1 MHKEV
6 LRLASLLA
14 GVALATSRLGLIGH
28 ELVGHGGMALVLGG
42 TIDQVQLFWFAG
54 GWIRYHLAEPNE
66 AAALAIAMAGI
77 ALEFVTGSLL
87 WFVARGD
94 TLGRRITRGIGCALA
109 LHAGWYLATGAFHGF
124 GDGLILY
131 RMLGSWRTPVA
142 LGAALL
148 TVGAGYLGARE
159 VLGALAGTLR
169 GSRRARLAGTII
181 AVVLAAGTHA
191 ALTAGE
197 LAARSDPTYAQTMQP
212 ERERVVAKELA
223 EWQAA
228 QAQQGVE
235 ITQEQ
240 KRVEEKRLTRVHRPF
255 PFVPLLAI
263 ATGLAIA
270 LGAWRAKPA
279 TESRISNRLL
289 AITTTIAIASVW
301 AVIVIDGLVV

>member
-14 GVALATSRLGLIGH
+14 CVALATSRLGLIGH
-28 ELVGHGGMALVLGG
+28 ELVGHGGTALALGG

-54 GWIRYHLAEPNE
+54 GWIRYHLAAPSEP
-66 AAALAIAMAGI
+66 AALAIAMAGI
-77 ALEFVTGSLL
+77 ALEFVTGCVL
-87 WFVARGD
+87 WFAARGE
-94 TLGRRITRGIGCALA
+94 TLGRRVTRGIGCALA
-109 LHAGWYLATGAFHGF
+109 LHASWYLATGAFHGF

-131 RMLGSWRTPVA
+131 RMLGSWRAPVA
-142 LGAALL
+142 IAAGLV
-148 TVGAGYLGARE
+148 TAAAGYLGARE
-159 VLGALAGTLR
+159 VLGALAGTLS
-169 GSRRARLAGTII
+169 GSRKARLAGTIV
-181 AVVLAAGTHA
+181 AAVLAAGTHA

-212 ERERVVAKELA
+212 ERERVVARELA
-223 EWQAA
+223 DWQAV

-235 ITQEQ
+235 VTQEQ

-263 ATGLAIA
+263 ATGLAILA
-270 LGAWRAKPA
+270 GAWRTKPA

-289 AITTTIAIASVW
+289 AITATIAIASVW
-301 AVIVIDGLVV
+301 AVIVIDSLVV